1 LYGIAVT
8 LNHGSMGYT
17 YEAGEE
23 AVHIQGSLKTFPRLR
38 GVQSAILADSSMR
51 PRKLFVRQIGDF
63 DSLVRD
69 AHAGNDLTT
78 TLSEL
83 NRLYGEYFGAT
94 EGGNPDVQKAV
105 RAWVAY
111 EQYARLYNR
120 ERGLASVSP
129 CSSKA

>member
-23 AVHIQGSLKTFPRLR
+23 AVQRLR

-51 PRKLFVRQIGDF
+51 PRRLFVRKLAISIRSSATHMQ
-63 DSLVRD
+63 
-69 AHAGNDLTT
+69 ATNLTT

-83 NRLYGEYFGAT
+83 NRLYGEYFDAT
-94 EGGNPDVQKAV
+94 EGANPDVENRPALD
-105 RAWVAY
+105 
-111 EQYARLYNR
+111 RL
-120 ERGLASVSP
+120 
-129 CSSKA
+129 